1 MDIEQSRHISVVSPV
16 YGCKTCLVELYTRL
30 KQTLENVTPDFEII
44 LVNDAS
50 PDGAWETIVEL
61 GQKDS
66 RVKGINLSR
75 NFGQHY
81 AITAGLNYTQGEW
94 VVVMDCDLQ
103 DQPEEILKLYDKA
116 LEGYDIVYARR
127 IMRKDSIIKRI
138 SSKIFHTIYSYLIGM
153 KTDSAIGNFGIYS
166 KYVVHEYNKMKE
178 TARSFTSLVQY
189 TGFKVSTTDVQHSQR
204 FVGKTSYSLSRL
216 YQLTLD
222 VILSGS
228 TKPLKLTV
236 KLGFTIS
243 LISILLSLYNILAY
257 LTGIVRVAGFTS
269 TIFSIWFMGGMLMF
283 VLGIVGLY
291 IGKIFEQVKE
301 RPLYIVSAKINI
313 D

>member
-1 MDIEQSRHISVVSPV
+1 MIQSPHISIVSPV
-16 YGCKTCLVELYTRL
+16 YGCKTCLIELYSRL
-30 KQTLENVTPDFEII
+30 KQTLEKITPDFEII

-50 PDGAWETIVEL
+50 PDGSWETIVEL
-61 GQKDS
+61 AQKDQ

-103 DQPEEILKLYDKA
+103 DQPEEILKLYNKA
-116 LEGYDIVYARR
+116 LEGFDLVYARR
-127 IMRKDSIIKRI
+127 IMRKDSFAKRI
-138 SSKIFHTIYSYLIGM
+138 SSKIFHALYSYLIGM
-153 KTDSAIGNFGIYS
+153 KTDSAIGNFGIYN
-166 KYVVHEYNKMKE
+166 KNVVHEYNKMKE

-189 TGFKVSTTDVQHSQR
+189 IGFKVSTTDVQHSER

-216 YQLTLD
+216 YHLTLD

-243 LISILLSLYNILAY
+243 LMSILLSLYNILAY
-257 LTGIVRVAGFTS
+257 LTGVVRVPGFTS
-269 TIFSIWFMGGMLMF
+269 TIFSIWFVGGMLMF
-283 VLGIVGLY
+283 VLGIMGLY

-301 RPLYIVSAKINI
+301 RPLYIVSDKINC

>member
-1 MDIEQSRHISVVSPV
+1 MDIKQCPHISVVSPV
-16 YGCKTCLVELYTRL
+16 YGCKTCLIELYSRL
-30 KQTLENVTPDFEII
+30 KQTLEKTTPDFEII

-61 GQKDS
+61 AQKDS

-81 AITAGLNYTQGEW
+81 AITAGINYTQGEW
-94 VVVMDCDLQ
+94 VVVMDCDMQ
-103 DQPEEILKLYDKA
+103 DQPEEIPKLYEKA

-127 IMRKDSIIKRI
+127 IMRKDSLKKRI

-166 KYVVHEYNKMKE
+166 QYVVQEYNKMKE

-189 TGFKVSTTDVQHSQR
+189 IGFKVSTVDVQHSQR
-204 FVGKTSYSLSRL
+204 FIGKTSYSLSRL
-216 YQLTLD
+216 YHLTLD

-243 LISILLSLYNILAY
+243 LLSIFLSLYNILAY

-283 VLGIVGLY
+283 VLGILGLY

-301 RPLYIVSAKINI
+301 RPLYIVSDKINI